1 MKSQASDI
9 DAPVLPEQPHRPH
22 VGARTERY
30 PDGVHIASHWHD
42 EDQLVYV
49 STGLM
54 AIHTSHGVWVA
65 SPGRAFLIPAG
76 VKHEHRTYG
85 NTLLHLFNSAG
96 PGLVAR
102 GLAGPEV
109 VAVDALLHEVL
120 KAVTDPALSEEEV
133 AHLECVLN
141 DRVRR
146 TPVTGLRLPQP
157 NDPRLRE
164 ACRLVQDDLGDVY
177 TLPRL
182 ARSVH
187 VSERTLARLFKA
199 EFGQTYPQWRTRAR
213 LFASM
218 VRLAEGHTVTQ
229 VAQECGW
236 STPSA
241 FIDTFRRIMGQTPGA
256 FKAADS
262 TDW

>member
-1 MKSQASDI
+1 MSSQAADI
-9 DAPVLPEQPHRPH
+9 EAPVLPEEPHRPH

-30 PDGVHIASHWHD
+30 PDGVHIAAHWHD

-49 STGLM
+49 SSGLM
-54 AIHTSHGVWVA
+54 AIHTGHGVWVT

-76 VKHEHRTYG
+76 VEHEHRTYG

-96 PGLVAR
+96 PGLVDR

-109 VAVDALLHEVL
+109 VAVDALLHEIL
-120 KAVTDPALSEEEV
+120 KAVTDPALSEEEI
-133 AHLECVLN
+133 AHLESVLN

-146 TPVTGLRLPQP
+146 TPAVGLRLPRP
-157 NDPRLRE
+157 SDPRLRA
-164 ACRLVQDDLGDVY
+164 ACELVQDDLGDVY

-218 VRLAEGHTVTQ
+218 VRLAEGRTVTQ

-236 STPSA
+236 STTSA
-241 FIDTFRRIMGQTPGA
+241 FIDAFRRIMGQTPGA